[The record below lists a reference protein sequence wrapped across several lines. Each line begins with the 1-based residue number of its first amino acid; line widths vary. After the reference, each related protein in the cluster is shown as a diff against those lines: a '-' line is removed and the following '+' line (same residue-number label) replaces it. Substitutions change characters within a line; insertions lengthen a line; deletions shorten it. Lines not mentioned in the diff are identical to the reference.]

1 MKLYFGI
8 IVALSLV
15 ACQKNAEQPNLDY
28 GYYYYPIKPSTSH
41 VFWVDSIS
49 YNDNTGKIDTFRFQL
64 LQKFD
69 TLISNNPTTYRI
81 LRFVRTHD
89 STEWIERESYFVIQK
104 KENIQMVEDG
114 IYFVKLSFPVSIG
127 SKWKGN
133 LFNNLAPETYE
144 YQSVGVPYTIGDSTF
159 QQTATVTYSTINAIE
174 EIEKTAVYQK
184 DFGLIF
190 YQNTYV
196 NTQEDKRSGY
206 KMSMRL
212 RY

>member
-15 ACQKNAEQPNLDY
+15 ACQKNAEQPSLDY

>member
-15 ACQKNAEQPNLDY
+15 ACQKNAEQPSLDY

-133 LFNNLAPETYE
+133 LFNNLASETYE

>member
-8 IVALSLV
+8 IVALCLV
-15 ACQKNAEQPNLDY
+15 ACQKNTEQFSLDY
-28 GYYYYPIKPSTSH
+28 GYYYYPIKPGTSH

-49 YNDNTGKIDTFRFQL
+49 YNDNTGKVDTFHFQL
-64 LQKFD
+64 LQQFD
-69 TLISNNPTTYRI
+69 KLISNNPNTYRI
-81 LRFVRTHD
+81 LRFVRTTD

-104 KENIQMVEDG
+104 KENIELVEDG
-114 IYFVKLSFPVSIG
+114 IHYIKLSFPVSMG
-127 SKWKGN
+127 KKWKGN
-133 LFNNLAPETYE
+133 LFNNLVPETYE

-174 EIEKTAVYQK
+174 EIEKTSVYQK

-190 YQNTYV
+190 SQNTYI
-196 NTQEDKRSGY
+196 NTQEDKRTGY
-206 KMSMRL
+206 KVSMRL